1 MSVTINLIQG
11 DITLKDAKPSED
23 SAAHILTHN
32 QNMSEI
38 QAWIRNFKV
47 AIELLASSSGGAL
60 DTTAI
65 SELIQASKY
74 SIQIPV
80 GMTTGQEITDSN
92 GFKVKRIGIPAGG
105 GNDSVEFQIT
115 DTNTDRNTNFAKSL
129 FNVKQFDG
137 KIVYPS
143 ILPNLTNIRIIF
155 RHYSE
160 VAVTAGHTPATTDPN
175 IKIITIF

>member
-1 MSVTINLIQG
+1 MSVTITLLPGN
-11 DITLKDAKPSED
+11 ITLKEAKPAED
-23 SAAHILTHN
+23 NAAHILTHN

-38 QAWIRNFKV
+38 QAWIRNFKT
-47 AIELLASSSGGAL
+47 AIETIAASSGGAL
-60 DTTAI
+60 DTIAI
-65 SELIQASKY
+65 NQLIQSAKY

-80 GMTTGQEITDSN
+80 GMTNGQEIVDAN

-105 GNDSVEFQIT
+105 GSDAVEFQIT
-115 DTNTDRNTNFAKSL
+115 DTIAERNTKFSNAL

-143 ILPNLTNIRIIF
+143 LVPNLTNLRIVF

-160 VAVTAGHTPATTDPN
+160 VAATAGHTPATTDPN